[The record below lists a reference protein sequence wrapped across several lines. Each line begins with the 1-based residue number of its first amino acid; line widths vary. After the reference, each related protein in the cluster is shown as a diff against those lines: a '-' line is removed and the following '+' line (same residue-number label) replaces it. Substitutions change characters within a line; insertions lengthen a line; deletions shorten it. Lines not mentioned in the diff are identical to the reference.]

1 MPPIDERREWQ
12 ANIRASRQSR
22 PDAWPPPVVESDVEL
37 SPHPPNF
44 KRGAGADR
52 IVGLF
57 KGVWGVIMVIVA
69 AFAGGAA
76 AVKYMNDYPKKSD
89 LKEIADTLAEVRK
102 AQENDQRAN
111 EVTFAS
117 IKNDIQW
124 LKRMNTGQQLDEPIV
139 KPTKK
144 TK

>member
-1 MPPIDERREWQ
+1 MPIDERREWQ
-12 ANIRASRQSR
+12 GHIRASRQSR
-22 PDAWPPPVVESDVEL
+22 PDAWPPPVVEGAGS
-37 SPHPPNF
+37 SFGPPTPNF
-44 KRGAGADR
+44 KRSNALDR
-52 IVGLF
+52 VVKLF

-124 LKRMNTGQQLDEPIV
+124 LKRMNTGQSEDPII
-139 KPTKK
+139 KSTKK